1 MENNRLK
8 EKKKKQKKTTTS
20 LRSLHLDWTKCYSL
34 SLDL

>member
-8 EKKKKQKKTTTS
+8 EKKTKKKTTTS